1 VTDLPPELLRKG
13 RFDEIFFVDLPGK
26 RTRKQIF
33 AVHVKKRGHAL
44 HANHLNELADLT
56 DGFSGAEIEACV
68 SEGLYNWANQGLTTQ
83 SLPPF
88 GPAHIIE
95 AIKATRP
102 LSVLMSEKINELRAW
117 AATRTRPAAGD
128 ESEDEDS
135 PQSPGTPTT
144 PSMGSPRRPLP
155 ERKP

>member
-13 RFDEIFFVDLPGK
+13 RFDEIFFVDLPEK

-33 AVHVKKRGHAL
+33 GVHVNKRGHSL
-44 HANHLNELADLT
+44 HANHLNELAELT
-56 DGFSGAEIEACV
+56 EGFSGAEIEACV
-68 SEGLYNWANQGLTTQ
+68 SEGLYNWANEGLTTQ

-95 AIKATRP
+95 AIKVTRP
-102 LSVLMSEKINELRAW
+102 LSALMSEKIDALRAW

-128 ESEDEDS
+128 ESEGEDA
-135 PQSPGTPTT
+135 PQSPQAPSSV
-144 PSMGSPRRPLP
+144 SMGSPRRPLP